1 MHKLQSLEIN
11 QDLEIYPL
19 PNSLGRI
26 PSLSLAKI
34 NITTENITKT
44 AIEDILEQVNHLSA
58 RSTHVT
64 IKSKKLKR
72 IPVKILTNVNNLVNE
87 EIRQYF

>member
-26 PSLSLAKI
+26 PSLALAKI

-58 RSTHVT
+58 RSTHV
-64 IKSKKLKR
+64 IVKSKKFKQ
-72 IPVKILTNVNNLVNE
+72 IPLKILLNVNNLVE
-87 EIRQYF
+87 EKIRQNY